1 MLHSLKS
8 YFCKRHKAQSCPQQS
23 FSQSSAVSRE
33 LEPCLAILGLPPAT
47 PFPERR
53 GQFNLKHS
61 SCVLVRD
68 GLAWGADGASVCG
81 AQGPSTSI
89 ARAPWA
95 GMWGEEDGR
104 PRARG
109 APRGLVFS
117 ALLVKSFPRHS
128 SLEQDEVFQPLH
140 FTEKRSEAQRG
151 TASPRPQDRDT
162 TRT

>member
-8 YFCKRHKAQSCPQQS
+8 YFWKRHKAQSCPQLS
-23 FSQSSAVSRE
+23 SSQSSAVYRE
-33 LEPCLAILGLPPAT
+33 VEPCLAILGLPPAT
-47 PFPERR
+47 LFPQRR

-61 SCVLVRD
+61 RCVLVSD

-89 ARAPWA
+89 GRAPWA
-95 GMWGEEDGR
+95 GMWGEEDGC

-109 APRGLVFS
+109 APQDLVFS
-117 ALLVKSFPRHS
+117 ALLVRSFPRHS

-151 TASPRPQDRDT
+151 KVSTRPQDRDM